1 MQDRTRWHRERV
13 RGADVKTQC
22 STEADTQR
30 RTGLDWIGL
39 QSIAAGFNGGDLSAL
54 SVDSTADKSTHGH
67 KL

>member
-1 MQDRTRWHRERV
+1 MAQGKSERRRCKNTVQHRGRHAKE
-13 RGADVKTQC
+13 DWI
-22 STEADTQR
+22 
-30 RTGLDWIGL
+30 GLDWIGL